1 MIYTETDVLQYVE
14 ENDVKFVKL
23 QFSDVFGFQRNIS
36 LNSSELAKAFAEGF
50 SIDASYQRG
59 LLCPED
65 DILLMPDASTLS
77 ILPWR
82 PHHGGVARLICDIKN
97 ADKSRFAACSRDI
110 LKKAVDYASKKGI
123 TFEFQTS
130 CEFYL
135 FKCDDEGNP
144 TKIPH
149 DNAGYMDAAPRDR
162 GENIRREI
170 CLALEQMD
178 FSPDSSRHEG
188 GPGHNEIDFQ
198 FAPPLKA
205 ADNFI
210 TFKSVVKNIS
220 DRNGLYATFMPKPF
234 DDKQGSGLHIS
245 IKAYK
250 DRSNIFKS
258 FAPEKNRLQ
267 ANIIAG
273 ILNRIKDMTVF
284 ANPTVNSY
292 KRFGAFKV
300 PKYISWSTKNLAQLI
315 RVPVSADG
323 SAKIILRSPDCACN
337 PYIVLALI
345 IYACV
350 EGIENDEELMGPV
363 NVDVQKS
370 SKQSLVEFDE
380 FPENLTQAGKLAAE
394 SSFIGGYLDKR
405 VIDAYVDIGAEQQE
419 KYDEAEDK
427 ELFETE
433 NYFYKL

>member
-1 MIYTETDVLQYVE
+1 MLYTEKDVLQYVE

-36 LNSSELAKAFAEGF
+36 LNSSELKKAFAEGF
-50 SIDASYQRG
+50 SIDVSYQRF
-59 LLCPED
+59 LLSPKD
-65 DILLMPDASTLS
+65 DLLLVPDASTLS

-82 PHHGGVARLICDIKN
+82 PHQGGVARLICDIRN
-97 ADKSRFAACSRDI
+97 VDNTPFAACSRDI
-110 LKKAVDYASKKGI
+110 LKKAVDYAAKKGI

-149 DNAGYMDAAPRDR
+149 DHAGYMDVAPRDR

-178 FSPDSSRHEG
+178 FSPDSSRHER

-198 FAPPLKA
+198 FSSPIKA

-245 IKAYK
+245 INVFKN
-250 DRSNIFKS
+250 RRNVFKS
-258 FAPEKNRLQ
+258 FAPEKDSLQ
-267 ANIIAG
+267 ASVIAG
-273 ILNRIKDMTVF
+273 IINRIKDMTVF
-284 ANPTVNSY
+284 LNPTVNSY
-292 KRFGAFKV
+292 KRFGMFKV
-300 PKYISWSTKNLAQLI
+300 PEYISWSTKNLAQLLC
-315 RVPVSADG
+315 VPVSADG
-323 SAKIILRSPDCACN
+323 SAKLILRTPDCACN
-337 PYIVLALI
+337 PYIALALI

-350 EGIENDEELMGPV
+350 EGIENGEELVEAV
-363 NVDVQKS
+363 NED
-370 SKQSLVEFDE
+370 
-380 FPENLTQAGKLAAE
+380 TGC
-394 SSFIGGYLDKR
+394 LDKER
-405 VIDAYVDIGAEQQE
+405 LSKLSRLPKNIVESAELASSSEFLSRYIDKNVIDTYVDIAKEQQHR
-419 KYDEAEDK
+419 YDGATDK